1 MNRNQLINISHLRC
15 NFCCLLAILRH
26 YLAKTASCITTQDWL
41 PLVSSKCKQRS
52 ERSVPRSF
60 QMQLSYPISSRNS
73 LRMSELSAISTPLRP
88 EQDHKLASRI
98 TTVSFIPI
106 SSLHPQSCSR
116 ILAKLE
122 KIQTTQHLH
131 SHKDRFRYLRAIAST
146 IEKIFSATKKPA
158 VVSICAPWD
167 TRSELHSIKQL
178 AGKTSKLQQLLSVSD
193 YARGQFA

>member
-1 MNRNQLINISHLRC
+1 MSPNQLVNISHLRC
-15 NFCCLLAILRH
+15 NFYCLLAILRH

-131 SHKDRFRYLRAIAST
+131 DHNDRCGYLRAIAFT
-146 IEKIFSATKKPA
+146 IEKTF
-158 VVSICAPWD
+158 
-167 TRSELHSIKQL
+167 
-178 AGKTSKLQQLLSVSD
+178 QLLKSQPLSLYVH
-193 YARGQFA
+193 RGIPLRTAFN